1 MESKKKPSL
10 PTLKKPEK
18 LVVDANPIVSALL
31 GGASRRIFFEA
42 DIQLFAVPEYILSE
56 VNAHLPMLATK
67 LKITEA
73 YLEYALNL
81 LPLSSYPSQTYRQTT
96 SQARQMMRH
105 RDPDDADVLALTLKL
120 GIPLWTNDRDFEG
133 TGVEQFTTA
142 RLLAMFF
149 GKSRI

>member
-10 PTLKKPEK
+10 PTSKKPEK

-56 VNAHLPMLATK
+56 VNAHLPTLAAK
-67 LKITEA
+67 LKITET
-73 YLEYALNL
+73 YLEYGLSL
-81 LPLSSYPSQTYRQTT
+81 LPLSAYPPQTYRQTI
-96 SQARQMMRH
+96 SQARQLIQH

-120 GIPLWTNDRDFEG
+120 GIPLWTNDRDFEE

-142 RLLAMFF
+142 HLLAMFF
-149 GKSRI
+149 GKSRT

>member
-1 MESKKKPSL
+1 M
-10 PTLKKPEK
+10 PTSKKPEK

-56 VNAHLPMLATK
+56 VNTHLPTLAAK
-67 LKITEA
+67 LKITDT
-73 YLEYALNL
+73 YLEYGLSL
-81 LPLSSYPSQTYRQTT
+81 LPLSAYPPQTYRQTI
-96 SQARQMMRH
+96 SQARQLIQH

-120 GIPLWTNDRDFEG
+120 GIPLWTNDRDFEE

-142 RLLAMFF
+142 HLLAMFF
-149 GKSRI
+149 GKSRT

>member
-1 MESKKKPSL
+1 M
-10 PTLKKPEK
+10 PTSKKPEK

-56 VNAHLPMLATK
+56 VNAHLPTLAAK
-67 LKITEA
+67 LKITET
-73 YLEYALNL
+73 YLEYGLSL
-81 LPLSSYPSQTYRQTT
+81 LPLSAYPPQTYRQTI
-96 SQARQMMRH
+96 SQARELIQH
-105 RDPDDADVLALTLKL
+105 RDPDDVDVLALTLKL

-149 GKSRI
+149 GKSRT

>member
-10 PTLKKPEK
+10 PTSKKPEK

-42 DIQLFAVPEYILSE
+42 DIQLFAVPEFILSE
-56 VNAHLPMLATK
+56 VNAHLPTLAAK
-67 LKITEA
+67 LKITET
-73 YLEYALNL
+73 YLEYGLSL
-81 LPLSSYPSQTYRQTT
+81 LPLSAYPPQTYRQTI
-96 SQARQMMRH
+96 SQARQLIQH

-120 GIPLWTNDRDFEG
+120 GIPLWTNDRDFEE

-142 RLLAMFF
+142 HLLAMFF
-149 GKSRI
+149 GKSRT